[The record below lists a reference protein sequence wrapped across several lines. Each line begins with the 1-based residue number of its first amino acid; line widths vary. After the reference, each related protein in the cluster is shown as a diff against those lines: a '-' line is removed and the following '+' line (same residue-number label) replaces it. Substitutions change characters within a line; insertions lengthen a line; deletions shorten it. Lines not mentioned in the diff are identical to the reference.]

1 MSMNCILERVAE
13 TQSTNDDLL
22 VRWRAGQLTDPIAR
36 IAHKQTAGKGR
47 AGRSWIANP
56 NDTLCFSYAYP
67 FQKSP
72 GELSGLSLV
81 VGLAVISGIAAAL
94 DLEQSQLYEQGLRLK
109 WPNDLL
115 LNNAK
120 LGGILIEGGQAKAND
135 PTWMVIGV
143 GLNLRNAPSIENRL
157 KDSSTQKVSAVDQ
170 LQQANAQLPDIEF
183 FWLKLIEAFE
193 RYLPEFERDGFK
205 AYQTQWNEWDAYKD
219 LVVNITGTGKES
231 VYGQASGVDSTGA
244 LILNQ
249 NGKMLANHAG
259 DVSMRV
265 QS

>member
-22 VRWRAGQLTDPIAR
+22 GRWRAGQLTDPIAR
-36 IAHKQTAGKGR
+36 IAYKQTSGKGR
-47 AGRSWIANP
+47 AGRSWLANP
-56 NDTLCFSYAYP
+56 NETLCFSYAYP
-67 FQKSP
+67 FQQSP
-72 GELSGLSLV
+72 KDLSGLSLV

-94 DLEQSQLYEQGLRLK
+94 HLEQSQLYEQGLRLK

-157 KDSSTQKVSAVDQ
+157 EGSSAQKVSAVDQ
-170 LQQANAQLPDIEF
+170 LQRENAPLPDIEVL
-183 FWLKLIEAFE
+183 WLKLIEAFE
-193 RYLPEFERDGFK
+193 RYLPEFERVGFN
-205 AYQTQWNEWDAYKD
+205 AYQAQWNEWDAYKD
-219 LVVNITGTGKES
+219 LAVNITGVGKES
-231 VYGQASGVDSTGA
+231 IYGQAAGVDKTGA
-244 LILNQ
+244 LILDQ
-249 NGKMLANHAG
+249 NGKMLTIHAG